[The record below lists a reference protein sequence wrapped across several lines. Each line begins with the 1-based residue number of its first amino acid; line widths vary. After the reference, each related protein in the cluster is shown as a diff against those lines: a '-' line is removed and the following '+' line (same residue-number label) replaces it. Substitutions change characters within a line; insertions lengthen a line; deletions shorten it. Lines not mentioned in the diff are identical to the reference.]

1 MPFPLIPLAI
11 SVLPELARLL
21 AGDRGGRV
29 AEMATAAVR
38 AATGSDDPA
47 AVEKAL
53 RENPQIAAT
62 LRIRLAEIALEGE
75 RLEQKENAER
85 RQAELSEFGLRTG
98 DTQSARSTLVELVR
112 SGSATSWGAP
122 VISLV
127 VTLGFFA
134 ALALMLFGA
143 GIQNPQ
149 SRELLNVV
157 VGALVAAFTAVV
169 NFWIGSSRGSQI
181 KDETALVRSA
191 DTASQF
197 RAALAAQAE
206 QSKAALE
213 GVQRAA
219 LHASHAAP
227 QPTAESAAPQGR
239 RRGNL
244 EKCLSIVLAKEGG
257 FSNHPEDPGGMTNF
271 GVTRRTYAEF
281 LDVPMEQVT
290 EEMMRGIP
298 PEEVRE
304 IYRSGYWTPAR
315 CDELPPGLDLMVFDF
330 GVNAGVRRAVRMMQ
344 ELLNVKVDGSIGPMT
359 LAAANACD
367 PIEMINRFAERR
379 LAYYQ
384 SLSTFGTFGRG
395 WTARVAS
402 VHEEALRM
410 AAAAAKEARA
420 A

>member
-1 MPFPLIPLAI
+1 MPFPLIPLAV

-38 AATGSDDPA
+38 AATGSEDPA

-53 RENPQIAAT
+53 RENPEIAAT
-62 LRIRLAEIALEGE
+62 LRIRLAEIALEE
-75 RLEQKENAER
+75 ARLEQKESAER
-85 RQAELSEFGLRTG
+85 RQAELSEFGLRVG

-112 SGSATSWGAP
+112 SGNALSWGAP
-122 VISLV
+122 VVSLV
-127 VTLGFFA
+127 VTVGFFA
-134 ALALMLFGA
+134 ALALMLFGV
-143 GIQNPQ
+143 GTLDPNG
-149 SRELLNVV
+149 RELLNVV

-181 KDETALVRSA
+181 KDQNALVRTA
-191 DTASQF
+191 DTADQF

-206 QSKAALE
+206 QSRAALE
-213 GVQRAA
+213 GVQKVAITAA
-219 LHASHAAP
+219 QAAP
-227 QPTAESAAPQGR
+227 QAPAARAAPAGR
-239 RRGNL
+239 GRGRL
-244 EKCLSIVLAKEGG
+244 EKCLPIVLAKEGG
-257 FSNHPEDPGGMTNF
+257 FSNHPEDPGGMTNY
-271 GVTRRTYAEF
+271 GITRRTYAEF
-281 LDVPMEQVT
+281 LDVPVEQVT
-290 EEMMRGIP
+290 EEMMRDIP

-330 GVNAGVRRAVRMMQ
+330 GVNAGVRRAIRMLQ

-367 PIEMINRFAERR
+367 PTDMINRFAERR
-379 LAYYQ
+379 LGYYQ
-384 SLSTFGTFGRG
+384 SLPTFATFGRG

-402 VHEEALRM
+402 VREEALRM
-410 AAAAAKEARA
+410 ATAALNEARA